1 MTSFTNINEMNEDYG
16 FSYFEFEDTKKTQV
30 IAQKSMNSMI
40 EWHDDVTQVSV
51 DSVVPN
57 ARHFGILRIS
67 TPKIPIST
75 TPLAILLNIDGSS
88 SMDEIGSDKLTKIN
102 HIKHTLKNMIH
113 LLIDKMTETPNI
125 CIYISILLFTHDVK
139 NILQRIKTEQQ
150 FDYFKGDFILLN
162 HQSMHLILEE
172 IDRIHPWGCTNIEL
186 SLKNAKTKINDF
198 KQKNPEF
205 RIAHIQLT
213 DGQATAGKKRA
224 IELSSYVD
232 TSYRNIF
239 VGYGEDH
246 DSHLLAS
253 LGEIYPTCD
262 YRFIDNIERTGLVY
276 GELMY
281 HLLYPHNDEPILIK
295 MSPGTKIYNWK
306 TNQWSS
312 TLLIPPLSSDTEKV
326 FQIIVD
332 DTDISKENV
341 WADLYYTNNVFV
353 PIDTAITLPS
363 LITLP
368 IKMSQVDEDVDA
380 SPNSSGGLRPPP
392 ELVVRRLQGTEA
404 PWPKS
409 GASFAC
415 AGLSSEEATRSV
427 CPLPNLDTILPVNL
441 TKYLLRQLT
450 QECLYLVRNN
460 EINRSEP
467 FVGKG
472 ASVPCSL
479 LTTNSGGDRR
489 SSDEF
494 GNTHGL
500 DPLLIRSTNK
510 VSYPYYPSNIISI
523 EELKHKISLLLTKLI
538 YHRDG
543 LIPKSSASFACS
555 GLSSEEDV
563 SFIQTLIDDLQTAS
577 LNLGSKQNF
586 MYTTARQTSQGSQ
599 HTYSPY
605 NTRYNNTNTFD
616 IYNRQVSQP
625 TEHNQRQTSYT
636 NRDILDMMTQVQGMN
651 DSMYVSDVENDILD
665 SHDYLS
671 QEPVV
676 YNTQTIRRINSESTV
691 STLLTQLDDDK

>member
-88 SMDEIGSDKLTKIN
+88 SMDEIGSDKLSKIN

-139 NILQRIKTEQQ
+139 NILQTIKTEQRFDQ
-150 FDYFKGDFILLN
+150 FKDDFILLN

-172 IDRIHPWGCTNIEL
+172 IDRIHPWGCTNIEI

-332 DTDISKENV
+332 DTDISKEDV

-368 IKMSQVDEDVDA
+368 IKISQVD
-380 SPNSSGGLRPPP
+380 
-392 ELVVRRLQGTEA
+392 EA

-415 AGLSSEEATRSV
+415 AGLSSEEATRSI
-427 CPLPNLDTILPVNL
+427 CPLPNLDTILPVDL

-472 ASVPCSL
+472 ADSL

-489 SSDEF
+489 SPDEF

-500 DPLLIRSTNK
+500 DPPLLIRSTNK

-616 IYNRQVSQP
+616 LYNRQVSQP

-651 DSMYVSDVENDILD
+651 ILD
-665 SHDYLS
+665 SLDNLS
-671 QEPVV
+671 HEPVV
-676 YNTQTIRRINSESTV
+676 YNDAYTPDIPPNLSRTNSESTM
-691 STLLTQLDDDK
+691 STLFTQLMYDDISNFSGGSATFEVSSEEAFCPLPDEEE